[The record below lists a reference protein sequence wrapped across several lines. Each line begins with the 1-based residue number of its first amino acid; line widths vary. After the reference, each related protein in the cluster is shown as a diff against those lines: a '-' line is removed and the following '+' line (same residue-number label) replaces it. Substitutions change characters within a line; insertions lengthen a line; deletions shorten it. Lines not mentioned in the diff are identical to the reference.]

1 MKKQTERIRILTLS
15 MCLVLMVFFTGC
27 PSGDTPPV
35 TNPPVDEN
43 PPPDGGTPVS
53 VSVAPARAVLGV
65 GQVLKLEAKSDGAK
79 KEDYVWSSSNPSV
92 ASVDQSGTV
101 RGVSGSSSE
110 VTITATGNKSKKG
123 GKSRVIIAQVSVSS
137 TGAPLAIGGTE
148 KLTAS
153 STYSGDTSFEW
164 ASSNSGVVSVAANG
178 TVTAAS
184 AGTATITAT
193 GSVSRASGSKEVTV
207 AKVTVSYSGEPLSV
221 GWSEQFNVSSTYAG
235 DTSFSW
241 ESSNPGVASVSAN
254 GTVTAQAL
262 GSATI
267 TATGN
272 GSGFSGSQ
280 QVTVVPENDSMLIWD
295 GEVAYSGEYGSLST
309 ADPFRGTACY
319 EGTPDQWHTPTLIL
333 SGVSSYRADI
343 SGYDEIWF
351 FAKANQAGKSFGL
364 AVCGWPNWSNYV
376 SIDPYIQGGALD
388 TTWRL
393 VRIPIASLK
402 TASYTLNSIE
412 TLSFGLAVP
421 TGGHKFYVDEIWAV
435 DLDTV
440 NPDNTP
446 LTGQLKSLYFGDVA
460 LNTSAQLTVP
470 VSNIG
475 VANLEVSGVTIAND
489 ARGEFSV
496 DSGSFVVAPGASHT
510 ITVTLTPTVPGA
522 KNATLQIAHNLTP
535 LGAVSKA
542 SLIAAGVGP
551 RIAVSPSSLS
561 FGSVA
566 QGQQAS
572 LPLTVKN
579 TGNADLH
586 VSSIQSS
593 NGAFSVPAGALT
605 IAPSGQQVVNVTFAP
620 AQAVSYNAQLTLN
633 SDDPLIP
640 QRTLSVGGTGLAS
653 GSAANLNLHVSSTT
667 SSQVALC
674 WPLLQ
679 NASQTRVYVGPEPSS
694 SGTGSLPMQKLVA
707 TLSGSQQEYTVQDLA
722 PAVDAFFYVQTLN
735 ASSQTIG
742 ECHTHVRTP
751 GGPRAALDTAV
762 REVHMVAPNVLE
774 VVMADFMVHSF
785 SSMSDTYDQGV
796 NEIVGDHGLQWQT
809 GTWTVIRQSG
819 APIPV
824 VNVYRHSVPVG
835 QNYYEV
841 AYQGSTADN
850 LLDVDHRIFLVLG
863 SPVGSR
869 DVLSVLG
876 PLDTNIVVPFS
887 DQYLETPVIQVNQVG
902 YSPRATERYAYVSGW
917 MGSGGPLDL
926 SGFPA
931 QAKVLIDHANP
942 LTPRT
947 VALSNLPL
955 NDRTAAG
962 QVDGDSGTPVKDID
976 LSSLP
981 AAEGMVYRVQ
991 IPGVGVSWPTQV
1003 SEAAVQKAFYTVARG
1018 LYHNRWGRDL
1028 KPQWTEFSSR
1038 PSDHPTVFTA
1048 ELDDPTQFHSQDTPH
1063 VGERPLVGGHHDAGD
1078 FDIRLF
1084 HYVTG
1089 LLLMRAFEVNPDAFT
1104 DGQLTIPESGNG
1116 IPDLL
1121 DEALWSLAAWEQLQ
1135 EADGGVRMGVES
1147 YRHPWG
1153 FYYADEEP
1161 LPYWT
1166 YAREPVH
1173 TIRVA
1178 GLFAQ
1183 ASRLVAPYDADK
1195 AAELEARAKAAYA
1208 YALANGAGLHNAG
1221 PTMYAAGEL
1230 SELTGISEYETMF
1243 ESTWQA
1249 FDQWGNGPDIFP
1261 LPAWFNSHL
1270 VNDWQP
1276 ILTDFV
1282 MGYVESPQAN
1292 PTYRSQTYTQ
1302 LQTHAQAVIDRIAT
1316 QYAHRNARSVGAKP
1330 DWGATTTMG
1339 YYLSPLYAMLQ
1350 TGALSPQAQQAYIN
1364 AISLCAD
1371 YQMGCNPLGMVW
1383 VTGLGSRHPED
1394 PLHLD
1399 TLSFLKDGYGLM
1411 PGIPVYGPVEQLN
1424 KVEYVQYAE
1433 RLFYPALPNTPI
1445 LMRYGD
1451 CHGLAQMSEFD
1462 IGLQVRNA
1470 QLFGILMAP
1479 GFQPPASWLPF
1490 GSEHLNPLPPR
1501 QQ

>member
-1 MKKQTERIRILTLS
+1 MKKQTERIRILTVS

-110 VTITATGNKSKKG
+110 ITITATGNKSKKG

-178 TVTAAS
+178 TVTAAN

-193 GSVSRASGSKEVTV
+193 GNVSRASGSKEVTV

-295 GEVAYSGEYGSLST
+295 GEVAYSGEYGALST

-319 EGTPDQWHTPTLIL
+319 EGTPDPWHAPSIRL
-333 SGVSSYRADI
+333 SDLDSYRSDI

-351 FAKANQAGKSFGL
+351 FAKASEAGKSFGL
-364 AVCGWPNWSNYV
+364 SFYSWPNLSNFV

-388 TTWRL
+388 TAWRL
-393 VRIPIASLK
+393 VRIPIDSLK
-402 TASYTLNSIE
+402 TATYTLNSIE
-412 TLSFGLAVP
+412 LLSFGEAVP
-421 TGGHKFYVDEIWAV
+421 SGGHKIYVDEIWAV
-435 DLDTV
+435 DLGTV
-440 NPDNTP
+440 DPNNAP
-446 LTGQLKSLYFGDVA
+446 LAGQLKSLYFGDVA
-460 LNTSAQLTVP
+460 LGTSAQLTVP

-475 VANLEVSGVTIAND
+475 NANLEVSGVTIADD

-510 ITVTLTPTVPGA
+510 ITVTLSPTVPGA

-586 VSSIQSS
+586 VSSFQSS
-593 NGAFSVPAGALT
+593 NGVFTVPTGSLT

-620 AQAVSYNAQLTLN
+620 AQAVSYSAQLTLN

-653 GSAANLNLHVSSTT
+653 GSAANLNLRVSSTT
-667 SSQVALC
+667 SSKVGLC

-694 SGTGSLPMQKLVA
+694 SGTGPLPMQKLVA
-707 TLSGSQQEYTVQDLA
+707 TLSGSQQEYTVQNLA

-735 ASSQTIG
+735 SSSQTIG
-742 ECHTHVRTP
+742 ECHTHVRTA

-762 REVHMVAPNVLE
+762 REVHMFAPNVLE

-785 SSMSDTYDQGV
+785 SSMSDLFDQGV
-796 NEIVGDHGLQWQT
+796 NEIIGDHGLQWLT
-809 GTWTVIRQSG
+809 GTWTVIRESG
-819 APIPV
+819 APIQV
-824 VNVYRHSVPVG
+824 LNVYRHSVPVG
-835 QNYYEV
+835 QNYYETGFE
-841 AYQGSTADN
+841 ANTADN
-850 LLDVDHRIFLVLG
+850 LLDVDHSIFLVLG

-876 PLDTNIVVPFS
+876 PLDTNIVLPFS

-931 QAKVLIDHANP
+931 QAKVLIDPANP

-947 VALSNLPL
+947 VALSNLPIS
-955 NDRTAAG
+955 DRTAPG
-962 QVDGDSGTPVKDID
+962 EVDSDSGTPVKDID

-981 AAEGMVYRVQ
+981 AAEGTVYRVQ

-1003 SEAAVQKAFYTVARG
+1003 SEVAVQKAFYTVARG

-1028 KPQWTEFSSR
+1028 GPDWTEWAPRR
-1038 PSDHPTVFTA
+1038 PDHETVYTA
-1048 ELDDPTQFHSQDTPH
+1048 ELNDPEQKHAETAPRT
-1063 VGERPLVGGHHDAGD
+1063 GERPLAGGHHDAGD
-1078 FDIRLF
+1078 FDIRMY
-1084 HYVTG
+1084 HYTVAMV
-1089 LLLMRAFEVNPDAFT
+1089 LMRSFEANPGAFEDN
-1104 DGQLTIPESGNG
+1104 QLTIPESGNG

-1121 DEALWSLAAWEQLQ
+1121 DEVLWSLAAWEQLQ

-1147 YRHPWG
+1147 YRHPFG
-1153 FYYADEEP
+1153 FHYADEDP

-1166 YAREPVH
+1166 YARDPIH
-1173 TIRVA
+1173 TARVA

-1183 ASRLVAPYDADK
+1183 AARLVAPYDAEK
-1195 AAELEARAKAAYA
+1195 AQELEDRARAAYA
-1208 YALANGAGLHNAG
+1208 YAISNGVSAGTAG
-1221 PTMYAAGEL
+1221 PVMYAAGEL
-1230 SELTGISEYETMF
+1230 SNLTSAPEYNAMF
-1243 ESTWQA
+1243 DA
-1249 FDQWGNGPDIFP
+1249 
-1261 LPAWFNSHL
+1261 AWV
-1270 VNDWQP
+1270 VNDSWGQGPEIQSFFPWRGSYREASQP
-1276 ILTDFV
+1276 VLVDFV
-1282 MGYVESPQAN
+1282 VGYTESASAN
-1292 PTYRSQTYTQ
+1292 SFYRSQA
-1302 LQTHAQAVIDRIAT
+1302 LARISGAAQSALAVLESDH
-1316 QYAHRNARSVGAKP
+1316 AHRNGRPLRYGP
-1330 DWGATTTMG
+1330 DWGQGSAVG
-1339 YYLSPLYAMLQ
+1339 QFVIPVYAALQ
-1350 TGALSPQAQQAYIN
+1350 TGSLTPEAEQEYIN
-1364 AISLCAD
+1364 ALSLSAD
-1371 YQMGCNPLGMVW
+1371 YVLGCNPLGMVW
-1383 VTGLGSRHPED
+1383 ITNLGSRYPHD

-1399 TLSFLKDGYGLM
+1399 SLAFLRDGYGLL
-1411 PGIPVYGPVEQLN
+1411 PGIPVYGPVGELHQLDY
-1424 KVEYVQYAE
+1424 VEYGR
-1433 RLFYPALPNTPI
+1433 RLMYPAIENTP
-1445 LMRYGD
+1445 LLRRYAD
-1451 CHGLAQMSEFD
+1451 VHGLVQMNEFD
-1462 IGLQVRNA
+1462 VSLQA
-1470 QLFGILMAP
+1470 THTELFGALLAP
-1479 GFQPPASWLPF
+1479 GFQPSSQWLPF
-1490 GSEHLNPLPPR
+1490 GSEHRNPLPPR